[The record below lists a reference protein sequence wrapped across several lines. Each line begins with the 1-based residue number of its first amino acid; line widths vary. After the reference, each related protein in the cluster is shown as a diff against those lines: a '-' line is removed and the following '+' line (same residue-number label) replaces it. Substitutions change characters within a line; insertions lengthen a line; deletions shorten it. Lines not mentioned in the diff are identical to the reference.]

1 MMERWMIQMK
11 KNKLLGLLCVALG
24 VLSVLFNDGD
34 ATFMLLA
41 LLFGGGIFV
50 CGEECFEED
59 AEV

>member
-1 MMERWMIQMK
+1 MK

-50 CGEECFEED
+50 CGEECFEKGD
-59 AEV
+59 ILDV

>member
-1 MMERWMIQMK
+1 MK

-41 LLFGGGIFV
+41 LLFGGGLFA
-50 CGEECFEED
+50 CGEECFEKGN
-59 AEV
+59 EV

>member
-1 MMERWMIQMK
+1 MK

-24 VLSVLFNDGD
+24 ALSVLFNDGD

-41 LLFGGGIFV
+41 LLFGGRLFV